1 MALIFLDN
9 LALNILDK
17 TTSDDYLFITEE
29 YKKRGINV
37 VLLNNNEISKN
48 FRESNKNH
56 ELFIEFL
63 VNTYSKIKFIYFRF
77 FK

>member
-1 MALIFLDN
+1 MIFLDN
-9 LALNILDK
+9 VTLNIFDK
-17 TTSDDYLFITEE
+17 TPADDYLFIAEE

-48 FRESNKNH
+48 FRESNKSH
-56 ELFIEFL
+56 ETFIEFL

-77 FK
+77 TK

>member
-1 MALIFLDN
+1 MTLIFLDN